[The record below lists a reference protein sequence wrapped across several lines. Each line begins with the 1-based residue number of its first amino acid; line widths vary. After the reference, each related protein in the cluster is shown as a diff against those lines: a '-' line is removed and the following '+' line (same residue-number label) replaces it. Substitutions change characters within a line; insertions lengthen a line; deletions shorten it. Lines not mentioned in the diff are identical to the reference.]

1 MAMTTPAI
9 ASTDGRSPMATPT
22 ATGTIALTT
31 AVIGATTVI
40 APLARAK

>member
-1 MAMTTPAI
+1 MASATPTSAI
-9 ASTDGRSPMATPT
+9 AAGRSPVAIPT
-22 ATGTIALTT
+22 ATGTTALTT